1 MQLFFKRPAAILLF
15 IALAL
20 VLVARGIVPA
30 LSKVDTDFPN
40 YFTAAKV
47 VADGGDTDRLYDNLW
62 FQEQMRRYQIG
73 KASEGAFKPFPPPTA
88 LLLVPLARF
97 EPQNALRIVTVVGVL
112 CLICSIAL
120 LARILSWSFVDSGA
134 FVLLSGYAVLNA
146 LRLGQPYIL
155 VSLSCILGY
164 YAHLKRRPLLAGI
177 CFGLFTPI
185 KYFPMV
191 ILVYFAFRKEWKIV
205 LGGAIAI
212 VIVTSVSIGVLGWKI
227 HEDYLSSVLGNH
239 LIAKLDMQDPFT
251 ASYQSFD
258 SLFRRLFIFDATL
271 NPRPLWAFP
280 RLYSVGLI
288 ITKVSILL
296 AAIATLVKLA
306 RTGAAST
313 TGLSI
318 GILGIFTLLLAPATA
333 TYHIVLLWL
342 PVGLVINCFFRESAP
357 LYAYF
362 VLGAY
367 SLIGFFP
374 YGHAYR
380 FEGRGWL
387 TVLAYPRLFL
397 LLAMFMACVYF
408 IWYRTEPNREA
419 RARESP
425 LFSDGKPLHDPG

>member
-40 YFTAAKV
+40 YFTAAKI

-88 LLLVPLARF
+88 LLLVPFTRF
-97 EPQNALRIVTVVGVL
+97 EPQNALRIMTGVSVL

-120 LARILSWSFVDSGA
+120 LAEILSWSFVDSGA

-177 CFGLFTPI
+177 CFGVFTPI
-185 KYFPMV
+185 KYFPVV

-227 HEDYLSSVLGNH
+227 HEDYLSSILGNH

-306 RTGAAST
+306 RSGAAST
-313 TGLSI
+313 NAMSI
-318 GILGIFTLLLAPATA
+318 GILGIFTLLVAPATA
-333 TYHIVLLWL
+333 TYHFVLLWL
-342 PVGLVINCFFRESAP
+342 PVGLVMNCFFRESAP

-380 FEGRGWL
+380 FEGRGGL

-397 LLAMFMACVYF
+397 LLAIFMACVYF
-408 IWYRTEPNREA
+408 IWNRTEPNREA
-419 RARESP
+419 RTRESP
-425 LFSDGKPLHDPG
+425 LFLDGKSLHDPG

>member
-1 MQLFFKRPAAILLF
+1 MELFFKRPVAILLF
-15 IALAL
+15 IALL
-20 VLVARGIVPA
+20 MVLVARGIVPA
-30 LSKVDTDFPN
+30 LSKIDTDFPN
-40 YFTAAKV
+40 YFTAAKI
-47 VADGGDTDRLYDNLW
+47 VADGGDTDRLYDTSW

-88 LLLVPLARF
+88 LLLIPLTRV
-97 EPQNALRIVTVVGVL
+97 EPMNALRIVTGVSVL
-112 CLICSIAL
+112 CLICSIVL
-120 LARILSWSFVDSGA
+120 LARILSWSFADSGA
-134 FVLLSGYAVLNA
+134 FILLSGYAVLNT

-164 YAHLKRRPLLAGI
+164 CAYLERRPLLAGI

-185 KYFPMV
+185 KYFPIV

-212 VIVTSVSIGVLGWKI
+212 AVVSAVSISVLGWKL

-239 LIAKLDMQDPFT
+239 LVAKLDMQDPFT

-258 SLFRRLFIFDATL
+258 SLFRRLFIFDAAL

-280 RLYSVGLI
+280 RLSSVGLI
-288 ITKVSILL
+288 VTKVSILL
-296 AAIATLVKLA
+296 ATITTLVELA
-306 RTGAAST
+306 RRGAAST
-313 TGLSI
+313 TWLSI
-318 GILGIFTLLLAPATA
+318 GILGICTLLLAPATA
-333 TYHIVLLWL
+333 TYHFVLLWL
-342 PVGLVINCFFRESAP
+342 PVGLLVNGFSRESAP

-374 YGHAYR
+374 YGHVFR

-387 TVLAYPRLFL
+387 TMLAYPRLFL
-397 LLAMFMACVYF
+397 LLAIFMACVHF
-408 IWYRTEPNREA
+408 VWNRTQAIRDVPAGELPRFLDGS
-419 RARESP
+419 SP
-425 LFSDGKPLHDPG
+425 HDPV

>member
-1 MQLFFKRPAAILLF
+1 MQLFFKRPVAILLF

-20 VLVARGIVPA
+20 VVVARGIVPA

-40 YFTAAKV
+40 YFTAAKI

-62 FQEQMRRYQIG
+62 FQEQMRRYQMG

-97 EPQNALRIVTVVGVL
+97 EPQNALLMVTGVGVL
-112 CLICSIAL
+112 CLICSIIL
-120 LARILSWSFVDSGA
+120 LARILSWSFADSGA

-146 LRLGQPYIL
+146 LRLGQPYVL

-164 YAHLKRRPLLAGI
+164 YAHLKRRPLLAGM

-191 ILVYFAFRKEWKIV
+191 FLVYFAFRREWKIV

-212 VIVTSVSIGVLGWKI
+212 VIVASASIGVLGWKI

-271 NPRPLWAFP
+271 NPRPLWALP
-280 RLYSVGLI
+280 RLYGAGLI

-296 AAIATLVKLA
+296 ATIATLIKLA
-306 RTGAAST
+306 RSGAEDT
-313 TGLSI
+313 TALSI

-333 TYHIVLLWL
+333 TYHFVLLWL

-380 FEGRGWL
+380 FEGHGGL

-397 LLAMFMACVYF
+397 LLAILMACIHF
-408 IWYRTEPNREA
+408 IWNRTEPNREA
-419 RARESP
+419 RTCESP
-425 LFSDGKPLHDPG
+425 LFLDGKSVHDPG

>member
-1 MQLFFKRPAAILLF
+1 MELFFKRPVAILLF
-15 IALAL
+15 IPLVL

-30 LSKVDTDFPN
+30 LSKMDTDFPN
-40 YFTAAKV
+40 YFTAAKI

-73 KASEGAFKPFPPPTA
+73 KASEGEFKPFPPPTA
-88 LLLVPLARF
+88 LLLIPLTRF
-97 EPQNALRIVTVVGVL
+97 EPLNALRLMTGVSVL
-112 CLICSIAL
+112 CLICSIVL
-120 LARILSWSFVDSGA
+120 LARILSWSFPDSGA
-134 FVLLSGYAVLNA
+134 LILLSGYAVLNT

-185 KYFPMV
+185 KYFPIV

-212 VIVTSVSIGVLGWKI
+212 AIVSSVSIGVLGWKI

-251 ASYQSFD
+251 ARYQSFD

-288 ITKVSILL
+288 ITKVSILV

-306 RTGAAST
+306 RSGAAGT

-318 GILGIFTLLLAPATA
+318 GILGICTLLLAPATA

-342 PVGLVINCFFRESAP
+342 PVGLIINGFCRESAP

-374 YGHAYR
+374 YGHTYR

-397 LLAMFMACVYF
+397 LLAIFMACVHF
-408 IWYRTEPNREA
+408 IWNRT
-419 RARESP
+419 RESP
-425 LFSDGKPLHDPG
+425 RFLDERTLYDPG